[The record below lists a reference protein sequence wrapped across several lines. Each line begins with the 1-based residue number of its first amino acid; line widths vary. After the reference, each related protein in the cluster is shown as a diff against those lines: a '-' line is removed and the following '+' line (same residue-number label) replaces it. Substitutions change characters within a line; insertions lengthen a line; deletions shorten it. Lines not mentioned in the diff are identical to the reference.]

1 MTQNVFFKSLR
12 WGATAALGLA
22 LAACAAAPKQIAP
35 TTGPFATAVNI
46 PPPRPSPPFGTSDAY
61 TVPPRDAMGNRV
73 TINTGLSTDQ
83 TIWHLRSGWNVAAL
97 NCNAPR
103 FAPIAT
109 GYGAFLETHAAELST
124 VNKRLDQ
131 TFNREY
137 GRGYARV
144 RDTYMTNVYN
154 YFSHPPASRYFCD
167 AALQLANQ
175 WAVLPPEN
183 LEAFAMT
190 ELADLDAAFEQ
201 SFQVFEQYQRDVA
214 AWDARYGAEYG
225 AAYGVYPNAQPTVQ
239 PTVQSIGVGQDISS
253 AGNADEAVQ

>member
-1 MTQNVFFKSLR
+1 MTESEAKIEQLR
-12 WGATAALGLA
+12 ADK
-22 LAACAAAPKQIAP
+22 AAADKAAADKA
-35 TTGPFATAVNI
+35 TTLTE
-46 PPPRPSPPFGTSDAY
+46 
-61 TVPPRDAMGNRV
+61 TVARA
-73 TINTGLSTDQ
+73 
-83 TIWHLRSGWNVAAL
+83 
-97 NCNAPR
+97 
-103 FAPIAT
+103 
-109 GYGAFLETHAAELST
+109 ETERT
-124 VNKRLDQ
+124 
-131 TFNREY
+131 
-137 GRGYARV
+137 
-144 RDTYMTNVYN
+144 
-154 YFSHPPASRYFCD
+154 